1 MHGIDISVNTV
12 GTRLDVILL
21 SITGYI
27 DTSSCQELENVI
39 NDLINKNYIQ
49 IIADLGGVTYVSSA
63 GWGAFMSKLKTIRDQ
78 GGDIKI
84 VQISQEV
91 FEVFE
96 MLEFD
101 KILRHYDSIEEALN
115 EFEILRGMDITSAGA
130 VRNNRKEANPLIDY
144 NPRVE
149 NLFEGGGDRIDSLTS
164 EYQHKNLQLPLNEKI
179 KRIVLENPM
188 YSIRKICQRINSEE
202 YGKEKIGWFRM
213 RSLLKDLSLETKD
226 KRYRFYRS
234 R

>member
-1 MHGIDISVNTV
+1 MHGIDISVNNI

-39 NDLINKNYIQ
+39 NDLIEKNYIQ

-115 EFEILRGMDITSAGA
+115 EFELLRGIDITSAGK
-130 VRNNRKEANPLIDY
+130 VRNDRKEANPLIDY
-144 NPRVE
+144 NPKVE
-149 NLFEGGGDRIDSLTS
+149 NLFEGEGMDSFTADNQN
-164 EYQHKNLQLPLNEKI
+164 QHLRLPLKEKI
-179 KRIVLENPM
+179 KKIILENPM
-188 YSIRKICQRINSEE
+188 YSIRKICKRLKSEE
-202 YGKEKIGWFRM
+202 YGKEKVGWFHM
-213 RSLLKDLSLETKD
+213 RSLLKEMCLETNE

>member
-1 MHGIDISVNTV
+1 MHGIDISVNNI
-12 GTRLDVILL
+12 GTRLYVTLL

-39 NDLINKNYIQ
+39 SDLVNKNNIQ
-49 IIADLGGVTYVSSA
+49 VIADIGGVTYVSSA
-63 GWGAFMSKLKTIRDQ
+63 GWGAFMGKLKDIRDQ

-84 VQISQEV
+84 VQMSQEV

-96 MLEFD
+96 MLEFN

-115 EFEILRGMDITSAGA
+115 DFEIIRGIDITNAGA
-130 VRNNRKEANPLIDY
+130 AQGNKREANPLIDY

-149 NLFEGGGDRIDSLTS
+149 NLFEGEGVRVDSLTS
-164 EYQHKNLQLPLNEKI
+164 EYQPKNLQLPLNEKI
-179 KRIVLENPM
+179 KRIILENPM
-188 YSIRKICQRINSEE
+188 YSIGKICKRISSEE
-202 YGKEKIGWFRM
+202 YGKEKISWLRM
-213 RSLLKDLSLETKD
+213 RSLLKSMSLETKE

>member
-1 MHGIDISVNTV
+1 MHGIDISVNNI
-12 GTRLDVILL
+12 GMRLDVTLL

-27 DTSSCQELENVI
+27 DTSSCQELENII
-39 NDLINKNYIQ
+39 NDLINKNQIQ

-63 GWGAFMSKLKTIRDQ
+63 GWGAFMGKLKNIRDQ

-84 VQISQEV
+84 VQMSQEV

-115 EFEILRGMDITSAGA
+115 EFEIIRGIDITSAGA
-130 VRNNRKEANPLIDY
+130 VRSNREEANPLIDY

-149 NLFEGGGDRIDSLTS
+149 NLFEGEGVRLDSLTS
-164 EYQHKNLQLPLNEKI
+164 EYQFQSSKLPLNEKI
-179 KRIVLENPM
+179 KKIILENPM
-188 YSIRKICQRINSEE
+188 YSIKKICKRINSEE
-202 YGKEKIGWFRM
+202 YGKEKVSWFRM
-213 RSLLKDLSLETKD
+213 NSLLKKMSLETKE
-226 KRYRFYRS
+226 KRHRFYRS

>member
-1 MHGIDISVNTV
+1 MHGIDISVNNI
-12 GTRLDVILL
+12 GTRLDVTLL

-39 NDLINKNYIQ
+39 NDLLNKNQIQ

-63 GWGAFMSKLKTIRDQ
+63 GWGAFMSKLKNIRDQ

-84 VQISQEV
+84 VQMSQEV
-91 FEVFE
+91 FEIFE

-101 KILRHYDSIEEALN
+101 KILRNYDSIEEALN
-115 EFEILRGMDITSAGA
+115 DFEIIRGIDITSAGA
-130 VRNNRKEANPLIDY
+130 IKGNTKEVNPLIDY

-149 NLFEGGGDRIDSLTS
+149 NLFEGEGIKVDSLTS
-164 EYQHKNLQLPLNEKI
+164 GYQEKNLQLPVNEKI
-179 KRIVLENPM
+179 KRIILENPK
-188 YSIRKICQRINSEE
+188 YSIKKICTRLNSEE
-202 YGKEKIGWFRM
+202 YGKVKIGWFRM
-213 RSLLKDLSLETKD
+213 RSILKNMSLETKE

>member
-1 MHGIDISVNTV
+1 MHGIDISVNNI
-12 GTRLDVILL
+12 GTRLDVTLL

-39 NDLINKNYIQ
+39 SDLINKNNIQ
-49 IIADLGGVTYVSSA
+49 VIADIGGVTYVSSA
-63 GWGAFMSKLKTIRDQ
+63 GWGAFMGKLKDIRDQ

-84 VQISQEV
+84 VQMSQEV

-115 EFEILRGMDITSAGA
+115 DFEIIRGIDITNAGVA
-130 VRNNRKEANPLIDY
+130 IGDKKETNPLIDY

-149 NLFEGGGDRIDSLTS
+149 NLFEGEGVRIDSLAS
-164 EYQHKNLQLPLNEKI
+164 EYQQKNSLLPLNEKI
-179 KRIVLENPM
+179 KRIILENPKC
-188 YSIRKICQRINSEE
+188 SISKICKRIHSEE
-202 YGKEKIGWFRM
+202 YGREKISRFRM
-213 RSLLKDLSLETKD
+213 RSLLKKMSLETKE
-226 KRYRFYRS
+226 KRFRFYRS